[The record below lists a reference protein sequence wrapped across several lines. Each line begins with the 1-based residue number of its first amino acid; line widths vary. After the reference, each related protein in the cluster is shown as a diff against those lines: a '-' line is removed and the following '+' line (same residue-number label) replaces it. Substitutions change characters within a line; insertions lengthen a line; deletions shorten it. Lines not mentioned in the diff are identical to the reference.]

1 LKVIKASRGISKME
15 NSTTNPEPSLYLLA
29 AVEVHRILKEEKPK
43 IQAEIKA
50 LNQKKYP
57 RMKEE

>member
-1 LKVIKASRGISKME
+1 ME

-29 AVEVHRILKEEKPK
+29 AVEVHRILKKESAE